1 MTPYDVAI
9 IGLGP
14 AGATLA
20 RLLAPHMRVF
30 ALNGQPLQR
39 EKPCGGL
46 LAPDAQKALA
56 ALALTLPKEILVSP
70 QIFAVKTVDVKT
82 RLVRHYPR
90 AYINLNRRAFDR
102 WLVSLIPDTAAVVT
116 GVCRAVRREGGL
128 FRVLYTAEG
137 GAAGEV
143 CARYLVGADGAN
155 SLVRKTLF
163 PAKKMQSYVAIQQWF
178 RLNGSAPFYS
188 CVFDR
193 DIAGLCAWS
202 IAKDGMFLFGGA
214 YEAKGCRRS
223 FEKQKSA
230 LAGHGFAFGEPL
242 KTEACLVLRPRAVG
256 GLCLGAGNALLLGE
270 AAGMISPSSLEGIS
284 WAIRGAACLSN
295 AFLVGGEDVL
305 ASYRKKTRGLRFRLF
320 LKAVKCPFLYRPLLR
335 TLVMKSGLKAM
346 AVNPPAWENA
356 ARDKKGARYEQ
367 PFGGA

>member
-1 MTPYDVAI
+1 MMPYDVAI
-9 IGLGP
+9 IGMGP

-30 ALNGQPLQR
+30 ALDGQPLQR

-70 QIFAVKTVDVKT
+70 QIFAVKTIDVKT
-82 RLVRHYPR
+82 WLVRHYPR
-90 AYINLNRRAFDR
+90 AYINLDRRAFDR

-116 GVCRAVRREGGL
+116 GACREVRREGGL
-128 FRVLYTAEG
+128 FCISYAAEV
-137 GAAGEV
+137 GAAREV
-143 CARYLVGADGAN
+143 RARYLVGADGAN
-155 SLVRKTLF
+155 SLVRRTLF

-178 RLNGSAPFYS
+178 RLDGSAPFYS

-223 FEKQKSA
+223 FEKQKNA
-230 LAGHGFAFGEPL
+230 LAAHGFTFGEPL
-242 KTEACLVLRPRAVG
+242 KTEACLVQRPRALG
-256 GLCLGAGNALLLGE
+256 GLCLGAGNALLIGE

-284 WAIRGAACLSN
+284 WAIRSAACLAG
-295 AFLVGGEDVL
+295 AFLSGGEDVL
-305 ASYRKKTRGLRFRLF
+305 AAYRLKTWGLRFRLF
-320 LKAVKCPFLYRPLLR
+320 CKALKRPFLYRPFLR
-335 TLVMKSGLKAM
+335 ALVMKSGLKAM
-346 AVNPPAWENA
+346 AVCPATGEDA
-356 ARDKKGARYEQ
+356 ARDRKGAGYEQ